1 MTQTY
6 TFKVGP
12 DYTIATFARGND
24 LITLDEWSG
33 RTLAEFA
40 AGMTGRGF
48 SYRVDRYELNGGR
61 KFEEHVWE
69 K

>member
-1 MTQTY
+1 MQTY
-6 TFKVGP
+6 TFKIAP
-12 DYTIATFARGND
+12 DYTIATYDDGRNTV
-24 LITLDEWSG
+24 TLDEWTG

-48 SYRVDRYELNGGR
+48 AYRVERYELSRG
-61 KFEEHVWE
+61 KFEEHVWN